1 MGKSQ
6 AQSIPPGIDYR
17 SRRSYAPRMFKSLRS
32 ILAFALVA
40 SLLAFAPDADAAA
53 KKKRGKKK
61 PAAPKVG
68 PEIPIRALLIT
79 GGCCHNYLIQSKLL
93 SEGISQRVNTKWTI
107 LHDGGRGT
115 QGKIALYDI
124 EGWEKAFDVVIH
136 NECFANTTD
145 EDYIRKITD
154 AHKRG
159 TPALVVHCAM
169 HTYRAATI
177 DDWRQFLGVTSFHH
191 EHKSNY
197 PVKVIVKD
205 HPTMKDFPDGWVTPK
220 DELYVIDKL
229 WPNAKALAT
238 SVSERTKKEHPVFW
252 TNQYGKARVFGT
264 TYGHSDETFG
274 EKPFIDALAN
284 GMLWAT
290 GHLK

>member
-1 MGKSQ
+1 MRNPVVSFC
-6 AQSIPPGIDYR
+6 R
-17 SRRSYAPRMFKSLRS
+17 L
-32 ILAFALVA
+32 LVFVA
-40 SLLAFAPDADAAA
+40 TAAAMISVSPDALAAA
-53 KKKRGKKK
+53 KKKKGKKR

-79 GGCCHNYLIQSKLL
+79 GGCCHNYHIQSKLL
-93 SEGISQRVNTKWTI
+93 SEGISKKVNTQWTI

-115 QGKIALYDI
+115 QAKIKLYDI
-124 EGWEKAFDVVIH
+124 PGWSKAFDVVIH

-145 EDYIRKITD
+145 EAYIRKITE
-154 AHKRG
+154 AHKAG
-159 TPALVVHCAM
+159 TAAMVIHCAM
-169 HTYRAATI
+169 HTYRATTI
-177 DDWRQFLGVTSFHH
+177 DDWREFLGVTSFRHDH
-191 EHKSNY
+191 QSNY
-197 PVKVIVKD
+197 PVKVIAKD
-205 HPTMKDFPDGWVTPK
+205 HPTMKDFPDGWVTPM

-229 WPNAKALAT
+229 WPNATALAT

-252 TNQYGKARVFGT
+252 LNQYGKARVFGT

-274 EKPFIDALAN
+274 EQPFIDALAN